1 VVDWVSSL
9 LGKNGCLLILNP
21 KLKIRNKNMSLIN
34 QIDQD
39 IKQAMLAKQ
48 QDRLRGLRAIKSAL
62 LLARAEKGAAEEISE
77 EAEIRVLQKLIKQRK
92 ESAEI
97 YKTQNRDDLYQIEI
111 DELQVIEGYLPKQM
125 DRAEIEAYLKDL
137 IGRVGAT
144 SVKDMGKVMGAA
156 NKELAGKADG
166 RTISEVVKQLLG

>member
-1 VVDWVSSL
+1 M
-9 LGKNGCLLILNP
+9 LIT
-21 KLKIRNKNMSLIN
+21 

-39 IKQAMLAKQ
+39 IKQAMLGRQEA
-48 QDRLRGLRAIKSAL
+48 RLRGLRAIKSAL
-62 LLARAEKGAAEEISE
+62 LLARTEKGAPEDLTPETESK
-77 EAEIRVLQKLIKQRK
+77 VLQKLSKQRK

-97 YKTQNRDDLYQIEI
+97 YKAQNREDLYKIEME
-111 DELQVIEGYLPKQM
+111 ELEVIEAYLPKQM
-125 DRAEIEAYLKDL
+125 AINEVESYLKGL

-166 RTISEVVKQLLG
+166 KTISEVVKQLLG

>member
-1 VVDWVSSL
+1 M
-9 LGKNGCLLILNP
+9 LI
-21 KLKIRNKNMSLIN
+21 S

-48 QDRLRGLRAIKSAL
+48 EARLRGLRAIKSAL
-62 LLARAEKGAAEEISE
+62 LLARTEKGASE
-77 EAEIRVLQKLIKQRK
+77 ELNAETEIKVLQKLVKQRK
-92 ESAEI
+92 ESADI
-97 YKTQNRDDLYQIEI
+97 YQAQNREDLYKIEV
-111 DELQVIEGYLPKQM
+111 EEMEVIEAYLPKQM
-125 DRAEIEAYLKDL
+125 SREEVEAYLKDL

-166 RTISEVVKQLLG
+166 KTISELVKQLLA